1 MSTVEDLLEDNK
13 PRTSFLNCVGQEV
26 TLFLK
31 NADEFSA
38 LKLPLKEA
46 AMDGR
51 LVGVGRQGLWFEPE
65 SWREAAIKSGGEVSH
80 LFFPWDYVLSVLRK
94 IESSK
99 FEEKKQYR
107 GLRPRG

>member
-1 MSTVEDLLEDNK
+1 MSTAEDLLEDHK
-13 PRTSFLNCVGQEV
+13 PRTSFVNCVGQEV

-31 NADEFSA
+31 NGEEFEA
-38 LKLPLKEA
+38 LKLPLKGNS
-46 AMDGR
+46 MDGR
-51 LVGVGRQGLWFEPE
+51 LVGVGRQGLWFEPG
-65 SWREAAIKSGGEVSH
+65 SWREDAIKSGGEVQH
-80 LFFPWDYVLSVLRK
+80 LFFPWEYVLSILRK